1 MEGDT
6 PAAATPPVPGPAAA
20 GPPPGSKTHPTLTW
34 PQILSFAAFVIFV
47 LLALVADPRPDA
59 TVSTAEL
66 HEVGTFTMFL
76 IGAMLPSDA
85 LIRFG
90 RNLLFQSVD
99 KPDAKAKD
107 TPATTLAQWLAF
119 AAFVVVV
126 LATLFAKISGDEF
139 RQVIEVARVLV
150 VALLP
155 SDAGIRFGRAL
166 YYRSPNTPVPGA
178 PQLRRV

>member
-1 MEGDT
+1 MEAGT
-6 PAAATPPVPGPAAA
+6 SAAAPRPASAG
-20 GPPPGSKTHPTLTW
+20 GPPPTAKTHPTLTW

-47 LLALVADPRPDA
+47 VLALVAEPDADA
-59 TVSTAEL
+59 TVSNGEL

-90 RNLLFQSVD
+90 RNLLFQTVD

-126 LATLFAKISGDEF
+126 LATLLAKVSDDEF
-139 RQVIEVARVLV
+139 KQVIEVARVLV

-166 YYRSPNTPVPGA
+166 YYRSPATPAPGA
-178 PQLRRV
+178 AQMRRV